1 MGDLDTR
8 EWLLTNGLGSFA
20 SGTISDA
27 RTRTYHGWLIAA
39 LDPPSKR
46 TLLLSH
52 LEASL
57 EVGDSVVAL
66 GTNFWGSGTVEPSG
80 YKLLQRFE
88 ISPVP
93 TWIWGQDNWQ
103 LSRRIV
109 MPNQRQEARGVSE
122 AVASLCSSTML
133 RKRASR
139 QEAKGER
146 QEKVKST
153 SQQRQSPQR
162 GEPPHSTGSPIPN
175 PRYPFPQ
182 HPTPNTQHPFCHRI
196 LIQYR
201 YEGSEGAKLML
212 RLMIGDR
219 DFHHQ
224 QQDHPMLQFSQIIG
238 KHQVC
243 LQAVQSG
250 QVGTAWQLRWTQG
263 EYQPDPVW
271 YWDYWLPEETK
282 RGLGDRE
289 DLYSPGYLTVIL
301 QPGTTVTIEAT
312 TQLDLQHCLNSEE
325 FEQAVQAEQKR
336 LADQFAHL
344 DDPKLPQTSGSFSPC
359 PLPWQQL
366 LQAGDQFIVYRASI
380 AGPTAIAG
388 YHWFNDWGRD
398 TLIAL
403 PGLALT
409 TQRFDL
415 AKGLLQT
422 FGRYCQYGLIPN

>member
-1 MGDLDTR
+1 MGDLDAR

-80 YKLLQRFE
+80 YKLLQKFE

-93 TWIWGQDNWQ
+93 SWIWGQDNWQ
-103 LSRRIV
+103 LSRRMV
-109 MPNQRQEARGVSE
+109 MANQR
-122 AVASLCSSTML
+122 
-133 RKRASR
+133 RA
-139 QEAKGER
+139 AKGEA
-146 QEKVKST
+146 E
-153 SQQRQSPQR
+153 
-162 GEPPHSTGSPIPN
+162 
-175 PRYPFPQ
+175 
-182 HPTPNTQHPFCHRI
+182 FCHRI

-201 YEGSEGAKLML
+201 YEGSEAAILRL

-224 QQDHPMLQFSQIIG
+224 QQAHPMLQFSQIIG
-238 KHQVC
+238 KHQIC
-243 LQAVQSG
+243 LQAFQSG
-250 QVGTAWQLRWTQG
+250 RLGTPWQLRWTQG
-263 EYQPDPVW
+263 EYQADPVW

-289 DLYSPGYLTVIL
+289 DLYSPGYLTALL
-301 QPGTTVTIEAT
+301 QPGTTITIEAT
-312 TQLDLQHCLNSEE
+312 TQLDLQHCLNSSE

-344 DDPKLPQTSGSFSPC
+344 DDPKLQQTKS
-359 PLPWQQL
+359 
-366 LQAGDQFIVYRASI
+366 
-380 AGPTAIAG
+380 
-388 YHWFNDWGRD
+388 
-398 TLIAL
+398 TL
-403 PGLALT
+403 
-409 TQRFDL
+409 R
-415 AKGLLQT
+415 
-422 FGRYCQYGLIPN
+422 